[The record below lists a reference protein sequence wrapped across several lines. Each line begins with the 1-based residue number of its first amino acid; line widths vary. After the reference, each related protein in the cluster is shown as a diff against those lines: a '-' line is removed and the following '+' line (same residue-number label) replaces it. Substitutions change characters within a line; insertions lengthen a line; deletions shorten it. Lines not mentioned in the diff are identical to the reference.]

1 MLKSIR
7 APAMIAGAI
16 LAIATAT
23 SSMAA
28 DTGQVSMGA
37 TQLSAQPSMTLSG
50 LIDSIPD
57 APASTSARE
66 LTNSIPGADDSAY
79 AQSTSMSELI
89 EGDGDTATRN
99 SDQECIAAAVYFEAR
114 GEPIEGQR
122 AVAEVVLNRALS
134 GRYPASI
141 CAVVRQ
147 PGQFSFV
154 REGMIPPIP
163 KATEAWRKAMVVAR
177 MTGERLNRP
186 IGPDVLWY
194 HANYVSPAWDRR
206 LMRVT
211 QIGNHIFYSAG
222 G

>member
-7 APAMIAGAI
+7 APAMTAGAI

-28 DTGQVSMGA
+28 DAGRESMSA
-37 TQLSAQPSMTLSG
+37 TQLPAEPSKTWSE
-50 LIDSIPD
+50 LIDSIPV
-57 APASTSARE
+57 APAAAAARE
-66 LTNSIPGADDSAY
+66 LTNSIPGADAAAY
-79 AQSTSMSELI
+79 AQTTSMSELI
-89 EGDGDTATRN
+89 EGYGDTATRN

-122 AVAEVVLNRALS
+122 AVAEVVRNRARS
-134 GRYPASI
+134 GRYPSSI
-141 CAVVRQ
+141 CAVVTQ

-154 REGMIPPIP
+154 RNGMIPPIP
-163 KATEAWRKAMVVAR
+163 RATVAWRKAMAIAQI
-177 MTGERLNRP
+177 TGERLNQP

-194 HANYVSPAWDRR
+194 HANYVSPAWDRQM
-206 LMRVT
+206 MRVT

-222 G
+222 S